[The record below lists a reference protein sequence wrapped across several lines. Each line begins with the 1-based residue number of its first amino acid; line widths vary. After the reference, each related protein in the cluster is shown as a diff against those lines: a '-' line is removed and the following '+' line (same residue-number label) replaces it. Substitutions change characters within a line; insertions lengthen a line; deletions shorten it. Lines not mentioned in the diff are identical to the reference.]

1 MSNSI
6 RLLIVGGG
14 RWSRTTILEIVKIA
28 EISFQIVVLSKK
40 NHINMVEWVRIN
52 SLEHQVKVI
61 NDLSETD
68 SNFELI
74 YIANESKLRFETLK
88 SVLKFAAPTLVE
100 KPFMLDAQDALNT
113 IKNFE
118 TANITLCSANVLKY
132 LHSLKVFRIAIRDED
147 LLSIKFIW
155 EDSMDEFRH
164 GEIKRYEKDIPV
176 YVDVFPHFYGVL
188 SELFPNLVLRLD
200 SVSSLHHYKEVKA
213 KFTLNSK
220 FSVDLDIARF
230 GKKRKRIIEASTM
243 ENVVTLDFSET
254 EHVFYK
260 DLNDEESVLYSGST
274 AGIQEL
280 FRDFYKVSNSGVR
293 SVKLDPL
300 GSLECLKL
308 CDDVRLALLD

>member
-1 MSNSI
+1 MPNSV

-14 RWSRTTILEIVKIA
+14 RWSRTTILELVKIN

-52 SLEHQVKVI
+52 GLDHQVKVT

-74 YIANESKLRFETLK
+74 YVANESKLRFETLK

-100 KPFMLDAQDALNT
+100 KPFMLDTQDALNT

-118 TANITLCSANVLKY
+118 SANITLCSANVLKY
-132 LHSLKVFRIAIRDED
+132 LHSLEVFRIAIRDED

-155 EDSMDEFRH
+155 EDSMNEFRH
-164 GEIKRYEKDIPV
+164 GEIKKYEKDIPI

-188 SELFPNLVLRLD
+188 SELFPNLVLQLD
-200 SVSSLHHYKEVKA
+200 SVSSLDHYKEVKA
-213 KFTLNSK
+213 RFTLNSK
-220 FSVDLDIARF
+220 VSVDLDITRF
-230 GKKRKRIIEASTM
+230 GKKRKRIIEARTM

-254 EHVFYK
+254 EHIFYN
-260 DLNDEESVLYSGST
+260 DLKGEESTLYSGST

-280 FRDFYKVSNSGVR
+280 FQDFYKVGKSGIR
-293 SVKLDPL
+293 SLKLDPF
-300 GSLECLKL
+300 GSLEGLKL